1 MFKKTRKG
9 SFKVNVNYQTQLKL
23 PDSLK
28 KISRIREAKTS
39 KENNKN

>member
-9 SFKVNVNYQTQLKL
+9 RFKMNVNYWAQLKL